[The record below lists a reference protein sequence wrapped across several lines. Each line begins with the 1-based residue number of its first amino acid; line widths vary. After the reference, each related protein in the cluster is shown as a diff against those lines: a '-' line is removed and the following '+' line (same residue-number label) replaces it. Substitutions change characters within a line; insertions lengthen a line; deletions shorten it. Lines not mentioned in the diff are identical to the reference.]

1 MIRSFGESI
10 YSREID
16 VDEANRKQANL
27 IKIFQNSK
35 ISPDQNQ
42 KKMKKKNNTFDSI
55 KNLYQSQE

>member
-27 IKIFQNSK
+27 IKIF
-35 ISPDQNQ
+35 
-42 KKMKKKNNTFDSI
+42 
-55 KNLYQSQE
+55 